1 MIVRNGLVTNSS
13 STSYI
18 IISKKELTPEGMV
31 KLLGVKENSKLYI
44 PILKLCAKMLNDY
57 NDGFYHYNLE
67 DTDENLVKQLFG
79 EETAKLFKN
88 AVNNNEFIYCGKLST
103 DEDQLEVTL
112 CLDCFCQTKKD
123 IVFDISEWGY

>member
-44 PILKLCAKMLNDY
+44 PTLKLCAKMLNDY

-79 EETAKLFKN
+79 EETAKL
-88 AVNNNEFIYCGKLST
+88 
-103 DEDQLEVTL
+103 
-112 CLDCFCQTKKD
+112 
-123 IVFDISEWGY
+123 

>member
-18 IISKKELTPEGMV
+18 LISKKQLTPENMA
-31 KLLGVKENSKLYI
+31 KLLGVKEESKLYI
-44 PILKLCAKMLNDY
+44 PTLKLCSKMINNY

-67 DTDENLVKQLFG
+67 DTNEELVKELFG
-79 EETAKLFKN
+79 KETAELYKKAVKN
-88 AVNNNEFIYCGKLST
+88 NGYIYCGRLST

-112 CLDCFCQTKKD
+112 CLDCFRQVNED
-123 IVFDISEWGY
+123 IVIDISEWRF